1 MKVAIVGS
9 RSLTVE
15 NLGDYLPKDTTEII
29 SGGAVGVDSSAK
41 DFALKNNIKYTE
53 ILPQYNKFGKSAP
66 LKRNIEIIK
75 RADFILIFWD
85 GKSKGTEFVIKTC
98 EKNEKTFR
106 VLYR

>member
-9 RSLTVE
+9 RSLTVD

-66 LKRNIEIIK
+66 LKRNVEIIK
-75 RADFILIFWD
+75 QADFILIFWD

-98 EKNEKTFR
+98 EKNAKSFR